1 MDRFTWAVAGGVV
14 VLAIV
19 AIVTASVMRGAPPP
33 DPSTP
38 GGVAAAYVLAIQSKQ
53 ADQAWELLDSPRAI
67 DLPGSRG
74 NASATKDDFR
84 RQVNN
89 TSSDR
94 NKRIRLLQTEQNAE
108 TARVDLEITHVNQ
121 APVLLGGGSYSRT
134 VTMSMKRSG
143 ESWRI
148 TAAPSLYELG

>member
-1 MDRFTWAVAGGVV
+1 MDRFTWAVAGAVV

-19 AIVTASVMRGAPPP
+19 AVVTAAVMRGAPPP

-38 GGVAAAYVLAIQSKQ
+38 GGVAAAYVLAVQSKQ

-67 DLPGSRG
+67 DLPGSRNSG
-74 NASATKDDFR
+74 SATRDDFR

-94 NKRIRLLQTEQNAE
+94 SKRIRLLQTDETGD

-134 VTMSMKRSG
+134 VSISLKRSG
-143 ESWRI
+143 DSWRI